1 MPRRVQVWTA
11 LVAMLL
17 LHYLQ
22 LRSRFAWSLSNLLAL
37 LRMNLFTHRHLWA
50 LLDQPYSAPPPID
63 VPHQEVLALGESAQQ
78 SPRPDRASRPKPVP
92 NPGK

>member
-1 MPRRVQVWTA
+1 
-11 LVAMLL
+11 MLL

-37 LRMNLFTHRHLWA
+37 LRMNLFTDRHLCV
-50 LLDQPYSAPPPID
+50 LLDQPYSPPPPID

-78 SPRPDRASRPKPVP
+78 SRGLTALPDQTRPKSREVTVP
-92 NPGK
+92 SDPS